1 MTLINTLT
9 RSLGIVSLLCLLPA
23 SAKPEPAAAYTLG
36 SEAIG
41 YYPHYGWQ
49 TPNGGDFQGFARDLF
64 DEFARQAGLQLHY
77 EMLPV
82 KRLYQQFLSDQDLDF
97 KYPDAPEW
105 QQQRRGKQTIHYSD
119 TVTFYVDG
127 VITRTDRPPQAP
139 LKRLGTIR
147 GFTPVPFT
155 TAIAQKRIQL
165 LEYSR
170 VVDLLQAVLHRRIDG
185 AYVNVDVA
193 LFQAKYSLAVES
205 LLCFN
210 SELPYIHDG
219 YRLSS
224 IKHPELIA
232 AFNEFLQERHLWVAQ
247 LKSTYGL
254 YNTVAHRAPLA
265 ELVLASRFQCTS
277 QAGASVRP

>member
-1 MTLINTLT
+1 MRN
-9 RSLGIVSLLCLLPA
+9 LGIVSLLSILPA
-23 SAKPEPAAAYTLG
+23 VAQPEPAITYTLG

-49 TPNGGDFQGFARDLF
+49 SHNGGEFQGFARDLF
-64 DEFARQAGLQLHY
+64 EEFAHRQGLQLTY

-105 QQQRRGKQTIHYSD
+105 QRQRRGKQTIHYSD
-119 TVTFYVDG
+119 TVAFYVDG
-127 VITRTDRPPQAP
+127 VITRTDRAAQAP

-155 TAIAQKRIQL
+155 AAIAQQRIQL

-193 LFQAKYSLAVES
+193 MYQAKYSLAVES

-210 SELPYIHDG
+210 PELPYVHDG

-224 IKHPELIA
+224 IKHPEIIA
-232 AFNEFLQERHLWVAQ
+232 AFNHFLRERHLWVAQ

-254 YNTVAHRAPLA
+254 HNTLAHRAPLA
-265 ELVLASRFQCTS
+265 EHVLAGRYQC
-277 QAGASVRP
+277 ASLPGTKAQN